1 MDDSGPLDVSK
12 GLRRPRSRVS
22 RWRVYRK
29 RVFDFFETPET
40 PLARLV
46 NMLVLATI
54 LFSICCLISETS
66 HAGKQVDPGAWFVL
80 EAFSSIVFTA
90 EYAIRLAVCREA
102 MTVRDFVLSVENLVD
117 LVSIIPFY
125 LELAFK
131 IAGESGSDSAEGLR
145 VFRAARLVRLF
156 RLFRSA
162 SSYSSG
168 LKVMVKA
175 LRLSFQALWVLVF
188 WTCIG
193 VVMFSSCVFFTE
205 KLRCPVIDDPTNPDF
220 QETWQLDD
228 YFRNCLIDYDAVGA
242 NSSRISN
249 IPETFALAESAYAK
263 TGEWWWEDPF
273 TPAKMRSGWAT
284 APYQHYL
291 CCTFYGAPV
300 QFPSIFE
307 TFWWTMV
314 TMTCVGYGDYV
325 PYTWCGQVVA
335 TMCMI
340 SGILL
345 ISLPTAIVGAKFQQ
359 VYQEVENERSL
370 APFSAS
376 RGLSGLIDKS
386 VDWSLRPEL
395 GDSGNVIDGCVEQEV
410 HLARRMRASRTE
422 QHVYTTRLLSELR
435 GLEVLSSL
443 LQAQPGSSA
452 EH

>member
-1 MDDSGPLDVSK
+1 MEDADAK
-12 GLRRPRSRVS
+12 ARPRLRSRVS

-29 RVFDFFETPET
+29 RIFDFFETPET
-40 PLARLV
+40 PPARLV
-46 NMLVLATI
+46 NMFVLATI

-66 HAGKQVDPGAWFVL
+66 HAGKQVDPGVWFIL

-90 EYAIRLAVCREA
+90 EYAIRLAVCKEA
-102 MTVRDFVLSVENLVD
+102 MAVREFVLSLENMVD
-117 LVSIIPFY
+117 LVSIVPFY
-125 LELAFK
+125 LELGFK
-131 IAGESGSDSAEGLR
+131 LQGEASSDSAEGLR

-205 KLRCPVIDDPTNPDF
+205 KLRCPVIDDSTNPEF
-220 QETWQLDD
+220 QEKWQLDD
-228 YFRNCLIDYDAVGA
+228 YFRNCLIDYTAVGS

-249 IPETFALAESAYAK
+249 IPEDFAAAELKHAE
-263 TGEWWWEDPF
+263 TGKWWWQDPY
-273 TPAKMRSGWAT
+273 TPAKMRSGWASY
-284 APYQHYL
+284 PYQHYL
-291 CCTFYGAPV
+291 CCTVYGAPV

-325 PYTWCGQVVA
+325 PYTWFGQVVA

-359 VYQEVENERSL
+359 VYQEVENESSL
-370 APFSAS
+370 APYTGRA
-376 RGLSGLIDKS
+376 GSGLIDKS

-395 GDSGNVIDGCVEQEV
+395 GDSGNVIDGCVEQEM

-422 QHVYTTRLLSELR
+422 QHVYTTRLLAELR

-443 LQAQPGSSA
+443 LQAQPGGS
-452 EH
+452 HPD